1 MSVMVVWVVISVAT
15 SVAVD
20 VQIAGVVS
28 TFTCCQRLLLLVR
41 VAVAVENDGSRLLA
55 LIVGD

>member
-1 MSVMVVWVVISVAT
+1 MVVWVVISVAT

-28 TFTCCQRLLLLVR
+28 TFTCCQRLLLLLVR